1 MQWGRRENTF
11 HFGKVKSAWR
21 VDQLL
26 SRRVK
31 AGMRC
36 KSDSIIIKAL
46 FLLLLVLHHVLIL
59 ILIFVLL
66 LTDN

>member
-1 MQWGRRENTF
+1 M
-11 HFGKVKSAWR
+11 KSAWR

-59 ILIFVLL
+59 ILILIFDLL

>member
-1 MQWGRRENTF
+1 MRGESTNCCRGE
-11 HFGKVKSAWR
+11 VE
-21 VDQLL
+21 
-26 SRRVK
+26 

-59 ILIFVLL
+59 ILILIFDLL